1 MRWLVTGAAGM
12 LGQDAVERLGE
23 GGHEAVAT
31 DRDTLDITDPAAVR
45 AALAGFDVV
54 LNCAAYT
61 AVDDAEAHE
70 DLAALINATGPAV
83 LATATAAAGV
93 RLVQISTDY
102 VFDGAATEP
111 YREDAPLAPQSAY
124 GRTKAAGERAV
135 RESGGNHLIVR
146 TAWLYGAR
154 GPCFPKTIAR
164 LALTRDSLSVV
175 DDQIGQPT
183 WTVDV
188 ADLVVRLVEA
198 GAPAGTYHATSAGA
212 ASKHAFAQAIVAA
225 VGKDPAMVEP
235 TTSEAFV
242 LPAARPPYSVLGHGA
257 LERIGIEPIGP
268 WQERWALAAPSVLA
282 GLIA

>member
-12 LGQDAVERLGE
+12 LGQDAVDRLRA

-45 AALAGFDVV
+45 AAIAGFDVV

-61 AVDDAEAHE
+61 AVDDAETHE

-83 LATATAAAGV
+83 LASATAAAGV

-111 YREDAPLAPQSAY
+111 YPEDAPSAPRSAY

-198 GAPAGTYHATSAGA
+198 GAPAGTYHGTSAGA
-212 ASKHAFAQAIVAA
+212 ASKQAFAQAIVAA
-225 VGKDPAMVEP
+225 LGKDPVMVAP

-242 LPAARPPYSVLGHGA
+242 LPAARPPYSVLGHAA

-282 GLIA
+282 ELNA

>member
-12 LGQDAVERLGE
+12 LGQDAVERLRA
-23 GGHEAVAT
+23 GGHEAIAT

-45 AALAGFDVV
+45 AAVAGFDVV

-83 LATATAAAGV
+83 LASATAAAGV
-93 RLVQISTDY
+93 LLVQISTDY

-111 YREDAPLAPQSAY
+111 YREDAPSAPRSAY

-198 GAPAGTYHATSAGA
+198 GAPTGTYHATSAGA
-212 ASKHAFAQAIVAA
+212 ASKQAFAQAIVAA
-225 VGKDPAMVEP
+225 LGKDPVMVEP

-242 LPAARPPYSVLGHGA
+242 LPASRPPYSVLGHEA

-282 GLIA
+282 ELTA

>member
-12 LGQDAVERLGE
+12 LGQDAVDRLRR
-23 GGHEAVAT
+23 GGHQAVAT

-45 AALAGFDVV
+45 AALAGIDIV

-61 AVDDAEAHE
+61 AVDDAETHE
-70 DLAALINATGPAV
+70 DLALEINATGPAV
-83 LATATAAAGV
+83 LAAATTAVGV

-111 YREDAPLAPQSAY
+111 YPEDAPLAPRSAY

-135 RESGGNHLIVR
+135 RESGGEHLIVR

-154 GPCFPKTIAR
+154 GPCFPRTIAR
-164 LALTRDSLSVV
+164 LALGRDSLSVV
-175 DDQIGQPT
+175 ADQLGQPT

-198 GAPAGTYHATSAGA
+198 EAPGGTYHATSSGLV
-212 ASKHAFAQAIVAA
+212 SWHGFAQAIVAA
-225 VGKDPAMVEP
+225 IGKDPAMVEP
-235 TTSEAFV
+235 TTSAAFV
-242 LPAARPPYSVLGHGA
+242 RPAPRPAYSVLGHGA

-282 GLIA
+282 ELIA

>member
-12 LGQDAVERLGE
+12 LGQDAVDRLRA

-61 AVDDAEAHE
+61 AVDDAETHE
-70 DLAALINATGPAV
+70 DLAALINATGPSV

-188 ADLVVRLVEA
+188 ADLVARLVEA
-198 GAPAGTYHATSAGA
+198 GAPAGAYHATSSGA
-212 ASKHAFAQAIVAA
+212 VSWHRFARAIVAA

-235 TTSEAFV
+235 TTSDTFV
-242 LPAARPPYSVLGHGA
+242 RPAARPPYSVLGHEA
-257 LERIGIEPIGP
+257 LERIGVEPIGP

-282 GLIA
+282 ELTA

>member
-1 MRWLVTGAAGM
+1 VRWLVTGAAGM

>member
-12 LGQDAVERLGE
+12 LGQDAVDRLRA

-83 LATATAAAGV
+83 LATASAAAGV

-164 LALTRDSLSVV
+164 LALTRDSLRVV

-188 ADLVVRLVEA
+188 ADLVARLVEA
-198 GAPAGTYHATSAGA
+198 GAPAGAYHATSSGA
-212 ASKHAFAQAIVAA
+212 VSWHRFARAIVAA

-235 TTSEAFV
+235 TTSDTFV
-242 LPAARPPYSVLGHGA
+242 RPAARPPYSVLGHAA
-257 LERIGIEPIGP
+257 LERIGVEPIGP

-282 GLIA
+282 ELTA

>member
-12 LGQDAVERLGE
+12 LGQDAVDRLRA

-45 AALAGFDVV
+45 AAIAGFDVV

-83 LATATAAAGV
+83 LASATAAAGV

-111 YREDAPLAPQSAY
+111 YREDAPTAPRSAY

-225 VGKDPAMVEP
+225 LGKDPVMVEP

-242 LPAARPPYSVLGHGA
+242 LPAARPPYSVLGHAA

-282 GLIA
+282 ELTA

>member
-1 MRWLVTGAAGM
+1 MRWLVAGAAGM
-12 LGQDAVERLGE
+12 LGQDAVDRLRA

-164 LALTRDSLSVV
+164 LALTRDSLRVV

-188 ADLVVRLVEA
+188 ADLVARLVEA
-198 GAPAGTYHATSAGA
+198 GAPAGAYHATSSGA
-212 ASKHAFAQAIVAA
+212 VSWHRFARAIVAA
-225 VGKDPAMVEP
+225 VDRDPAMVEP
-235 TTSEAFV
+235 TTSDTFV
-242 LPAARPPYSVLGHGA
+242 RPAPRPPYSVLGHEA
-257 LERIGIEPIGP
+257 LERIGVEPIGP

-282 GLIA
+282 ELTA

>member
-12 LGQDAVERLGE
+12 LGQDAVDRLRA

-45 AALAGFDVV
+45 AAVAGFDVV

-83 LATATAAAGV
+83 LASATAAAGV

-111 YREDAPLAPQSAY
+111 YREDAPSAPRSAY

-135 RESGGNHLIVR
+135 RESGGEHLIVR

-164 LALTRDSLSVV
+164 LALGRDSLSVV

-198 GAPAGTYHATSAGA
+198 GAPTGTYHATSSGA
-212 ASKHAFAQAIVAA
+212 VSKHGFAQAIVAA
-225 VGKDPAMVEP
+225 LGKDPAMVEP
-235 TTSEAFV
+235 TTSAAFV
-242 LPAARPPYSVLGHGA
+242 RPAPRPAYSVLGHEA

-268 WQERWALAAPSVLA
+268 WLERWALAAPSVLA
-282 GLIA
+282 ELRD

>member
-12 LGQDAVERLGE
+12 LGQDVCELLRQRGHSVVE
-23 GGHEAVAT
+23 T
-31 DRDTLDITDPAAVR
+31 DRDTLDITDPVAVGS
-45 AALAGFDVV
+45 ALAGVDVV

-61 AVDDAEAHE
+61 AVDAAETDEAT
-70 DLAALINATGPAV
+70 AALINATGAAV
-83 LATATAAAGV
+83 LAAATAEAGI

-111 YREDAPLAPQSAY
+111 YPEDAPLAPSSAY

-135 RESGGNHLIVR
+135 RESGGDHLIVR
-146 TAWLYGAR
+146 TAWLYGAH
-154 GPCFPKTIAR
+154 GPCFPKTMAR
-164 LALTRDSLSVV
+164 LAGERDVLTVV
-175 DDQIGQPT
+175 DDQVGQPT

-198 GAPAGTYHATSAGA
+198 GAPAGTYHATSTGQV
-212 ASKHAFAQAIVAA
+212 SWRGFAQAVVAA

-242 LPAARPPYSVLGHGA
+242 RPAPRPAFSVLGHAA
-257 LERIGIEPIGP
+257 LEYVGITPIGA
-268 WQERWALAAPSVLA
+268 WDERWALAAPTVLA
-282 GLIA
+282 EFLA

>member
-1 MRWLVTGAAGM
+1 VRWLVTGAAGM
-12 LGQDAVERLGE
+12 LGQDAVDRLRAGD
-23 GGHEAVAT
+23 HEAVAT
-31 DRDTLDITDPAAVR
+31 DRDTLDITDPVAVR
-45 AALAGFDVV
+45 AAVAGFDAV

-83 LATATAAAGV
+83 LASATAAAGV
-93 RLVQISTDY
+93 LLVQISTDY

-198 GAPAGTYHATSAGA
+198 GAPTGTYHATSAGA
-212 ASKHAFAQAIVAA
+212 ASKQAFAQAIVAA
-225 VGKDPAMVEP
+225 LGKDPVMVAP

-242 LPAARPPYSVLGHGA
+242 LPASRPPYSVLGHAA

-282 GLIA
+282 ELNA

>member
-1 MRWLVTGAAGM
+1 VRWLVTGAAGM
-12 LGQDAVERLGE
+12 LGQDAVDRLRA

-61 AVDDAEAHE
+61 AVDDAETHE

-124 GRTKAAGERAV
+124 GRTKAAGEHAV

-164 LALTRDSLSVV
+164 LALTRDSLRVV

-212 ASKHAFAQAIVAA
+212 ASKHLFAQAIVAA
-225 VGKDPAMVEP
+225 LGKDPVMVEP
-235 TTSEAFV
+235 TTSDTFV
-242 LPAARPPYSVLGHGA
+242 RPAARPPYSVLGHAA

-282 GLIA
+282 ELTA